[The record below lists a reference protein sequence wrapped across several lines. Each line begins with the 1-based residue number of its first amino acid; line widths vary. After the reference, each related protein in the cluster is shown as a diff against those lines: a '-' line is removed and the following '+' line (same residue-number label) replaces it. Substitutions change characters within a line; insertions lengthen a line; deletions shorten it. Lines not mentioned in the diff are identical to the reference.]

1 MKFFHLSDLHI
12 GKRVNDFSMLE
23 DQRYILDEIIKIITQ
38 QKADAVLVAGDIYDK
53 TQPSAE
59 AVALCDDF
67 FYALAELDKHI
78 FIISGNH
85 DCPERI
91 AYGARI
97 MENCKFHIASVYNG
111 NIKKV
116 SLSDEEGQVNVYLLP
131 FIKPAVIRPY
141 FENERIAT
149 KAIFPESPLFPHEY
163 GEYFPV
169 IYASGN
175 LELLKTRTLTI
186 LGMLRPSM
194 QGRYDALQVLSYLIS
209 EDVTAILTLDDGIPF
224 LVAENM
230 LSRNGNVIAILSDPI
245 SRCSSANEAK
255 LRARIYASGLLL
267 SVFPPSVRSERWH
280 VVVRNNFIAS
290 ISESVFLAEEKDGG
304 PSWAVF
310 DKVLARG
317 GRAMLS
323 SSMLEVPS
331 YTWAGRHI
339 ESGSLTY
346 SSEKDLRRLLPK
358 KVKASKEPDL
368 FS

>member
-1 MKFFHLSDLHI
+1 MSLTPDKERAVNYETLYTLTSDRERAYKLTMALPDPEAPF
-12 GKRVNDFSMLE
+12 G
-23 DQRYILDEIIKIITQ
+23 
-38 QKADAVLVAGDIYDK
+38 DAVSVI
-53 TQPSAE
+53 S
-59 AVALCDDF
+59 
-67 FYALAELDKHI
+67 ELLEKRK
-78 FIISGNH
+78 
-85 DCPERI
+85 E
-91 AYGARI
+91 
-97 MENCKFHIASVYNG
+97 EV
-111 NIKKV
+111 V
-116 SLSDEEGQVNVYLLP
+116 SLREEIALS
-131 FIKPAVIRPY
+131 

-358 KVKASKEPDL
+358 KVKASREPDL